1 VKVSED
7 DAKLAA
13 LAVNFSEQI
22 FDSLEPSEDVH
33 AALLMQAL
41 EKRGYEGLTM
51 ERVDQLISYFLT
63 ESEID
68 LYSLPEYEEELPLK
82 LD

>member
-1 VKVSED
+1 
-7 DAKLAA
+7 
-13 LAVNFSEQI
+13 
-22 FDSLEPSEDVH
+22 
-33 AALLMQAL
+33 
-41 EKRGYEGLTM
+41 M